1 MKQLVCPV
9 AHRQSPLKYLAFSS
23 DTKKNIKAYSSQ
35 RVVVDR
41 KRYDGNEVN
50 ASVFG
55 DSGVGKLHMK
65 AVNELTP
72 CGFPIPSLNFN
83 IPQDGSRCPSALY
96 SSPTHQLKTRLP
108 RPGSLSQQR
117 VLRRPSS
124 PQKYSRQSL
133 LSPSSFA
140 SPNMPLRKCNTRMG
154 RCRIRSS
161 GRRHT

>member
-1 MKQLVCPV
+1 MKQLFCPV
-9 AHRQSPLKYLAFSS
+9 AHRQLPLKYLAFSS
-23 DTKKNIKAYSSQ
+23 DTKKDIKAYSSQ
-35 RVVVDR
+35 RVVDR

-65 AVNELTP
+65 PVNKLTP

-96 SSPTHQLKTRLP
+96 SSPTRQLKTHLP
-108 RPGSLSQQR
+108 RPGSLSQQHVHR
-117 VLRRPSS
+117 HPSS
-124 PQKYSRQSL
+124 PQKYSRRSL

-140 SPNMPLRKCNTRMG
+140 SRNMPLRKCNTRMG
-154 RCRIRSS
+154 RCKIRSS